1 MKSEKFA
8 TALVRQLLATVAVAN
23 FSLFTFPFSLKM
35 ASRWTRLP
43 LFRSCS
49 VLVRLVQQEG
59 MVR

>member
-8 TALVRQLLATVAVAN
+8 TATVANSWRTSAVAN

-49 VLVRLVQQEG
+49 VRVRLVQQEG